1 MKLSAQ
7 ILIRPRTEIRER
19 FSDEDSLAGMLKGLF
34 IERKARLHEET
45 FAAQDILSRLNLVF
59 KRCRITDLVRISH
72 DDTEFYLDKDEQ
84 PHDLEQK
91 IQEFNEVLHNAF
103 ERFYEQ
109 ILIIMENTTNQI
121 DYRIELE
128 LLRLHPVG
136 EYPINIEIFGVPES
150 ASVPD
155 VAQNF
160 RLFVGKMEQ
169 NINTYLDVGEIKIV
183 YQRGADMEFI
193 NPTLSA
199 KAVETKKSPKINCVF
214 FPLYGVTLGETSV
227 DRLARI
233 GIMATDLDSQ
243 NKAYKY
249 YLVNDMRFWHND
261 KVATYMYLTYTSPLP
276 KQWKNCGLSWG
287 LSYNQWLDLFMKL
300 GFNISMVKEPSMEW
314 YNGKLTL
321 AAEFYAVKKIKPDIQ
336 LTVEVYFNYSKKSSV
351 TSPGT
356 IYSLR
361 FVAN

>member
-1 MKLSAQ
+1 MKLAAQ
-7 ILIRPRTEIRER
+7 ILIRLRTEIRER

-34 IERKARLHEET
+34 IQRKARLHEET
-45 FAAQDILSRLNLVF
+45 FAAQDILSRLNLAF
-59 KRCRITDLVRISH
+59 KSCGITDLVRISH
-72 DDTEFYLDKDEQ
+72 DDTEFYLDKNKL

-91 IQEFNEVLHNAF
+91 IQEFNEMLHNAF

-136 EYPINIEIFGVPES
+136 EYPISIEIFGVPES
-150 ASVPD
+150 ASVLD

-160 RLFVGKMEQ
+160 QLFVEKFEQ
-169 NINTYLDVGEIKIV
+169 NIYKYLDIASVKII
-183 YQRGADMEFI
+183 YQRGTDMETSYKL
-193 NPTLSA
+193 PSA
-199 KAVETKKSPKINCVF
+199 RAVDNKQPQKSACVF
-214 FPLYGVTLGETSV
+214 FPLYGITLGETSIGN
-227 DRLARI
+227 LAKI
-233 GIMATDLDSQ
+233 GVKAKDLDAQ

-261 KVATYMYLTYTSPLP
+261 RVASHIYLTYTSPLP
-276 KQWKNCGLSWG
+276 KQWQNCGLSWS
-287 LSYNQWLDLFMKL
+287 LSYNQWLDLFKNL
-300 GFNISMVKEPSMEW
+300 GFSISIVKQPGIEW
-314 YNGKLTL
+314 YNGKRTL
-321 AAEFYAVKKIKPDIQ
+321 AAEFYATIRIRPTIQ
-336 LTVEVYFNYSKKSSV
+336 LTVEVYFNYSKKTSV

-361 FVAN
+361 FLAN